1 MTLGE
6 LAEVRQGLT
15 LRGGLLARSPAFKGP
30 HLLKIG
36 DLTDFGEIRID
47 VVQPIEV
54 ANAFARRFSVQTG
67 DVVIANRGNRMTA
80 AMIPEGL
87 DAIASGQ
94 LVILRITS
102 QLVEKEYVHW
112 YLNLERTQKLL
123 FSLTRGSLVRT
134 LSVKVLKQEIDV
146 PIPSRE
152 VQMGVVR
159 LAKLAARE
167 SELVRGI
174 DSFRKKFLEAVLV
187 KHIVERS

>member
-15 LRGGLLARSPAFKGP
+15 MRGGLLPRSPASRGP

-36 DLTDFGEIRID
+36 DLTDSGEIRID

-54 ANAFARRFSVQTG
+54 AEAFVRRFSVQAG

-94 LVILRITS
+94 LLILRITS
-102 QLVEKEYVHW
+102 QLVAKEYVHL

-134 LSVKVLKQEIDV
+134 LSVKVLKKEMPLQQNLWVENGSGSL
-146 PIPSRE
+146 PI
-152 VQMGVVR
+152 V
-159 LAKLAARE
+159 
-167 SELVRGI
+167 
-174 DSFRKKFLEAVLV
+174 
-187 KHIVERS
+187 

>member
-1 MTLGE
+1 
-6 LAEVRQGLT
+6 
-15 LRGGLLARSPAFKGP
+15 
-30 HLLKIG
+30 
-36 DLTDFGEIRID
+36 
-47 VVQPIEV
+47 
-54 ANAFARRFSVQTG
+54 
-67 DVVIANRGNRMTA
+67 MTA

>member
-1 MTLGE
+1 MKLGE

-15 LRGGLLARSPAFKGP
+15 MRGGLLPRSPASRGP

-36 DLTDFGEIRID
+36 DLTDSGEIRID

-54 ANAFARRFSVQTG
+54 AEAFVRRFSVQAG

-94 LVILRITS
+94 LLILRITS
-102 QLVEKEYVHW
+102 QLVAKEYVHL

-134 LSVKVLKQEIDV
+134 LSVKVLKKEIDV
-146 PIPSRE
+146 PIPGRE
-152 VQMGVVR
+152 VQMRVVD

-167 SELVRGI
+167 SELVLGI
-174 DSFRKKFLEAVLV
+174 DSVRKKFLESVLV
-187 KHIVERS
+187 KHIAEKS